1 MDNVIYAAVYFAV
14 TLGAFLIGKYVCPNI
29 PKTVTD
35 KLGELSEWAAKFVE
49 WAKEFKKDKTG
60 EEKMA
65 AVVEQLKK
73 IADEAGLNVTED
85 QLKAIAQTAYNA
97 MKAGEKE
104 SNTAE
109 PLEALTATPA
119 ATVVINTTAPVTTTE
134 KVAIA
139 TDNVPG
145 GCHGNQRR
153 RNSEPLRRSREHYR
167 KRNKG
172 RSRENG
178 GRSHKDC

>member
-73 IADEAGLNVTED
+73 IADELEIPELKNRLKRILEKYSLEIDLSESCVDILLYDLTTLVG
-85 QLKAIAQTAYNA
+85 QLYV
-97 MKAGEKE
+97 
-104 SNTAE
+104 
-109 PLEALTATPA
+109 LL
-119 ATVVINTTAPVTTTE
+119 
-134 KVAIA
+134 
-139 TDNVPG
+139 
-145 GCHGNQRR
+145 
-153 RNSEPLRRSREHYR
+153 SR
-167 KRNKG
+167 G
-172 RSRENG
+172 
-178 GRSHKDC
+178 DA

>member
-1 MDNVIYAAVYFAV
+1 
-14 TLGAFLIGKYVCPNI
+14 
-29 PKTVTD
+29 
-35 KLGELSEWAAKFVE
+35 
-49 WAKEFKKDKTG
+49 
-60 EEKMA
+60 MA

-139 TDNVPG
+139 TDNAG
-145 GCHGNQRR
+145 GRHGNQRR
-153 RNSEPLRRSREHYR
+153 RHSEPLRRSREHYR
-167 KRNKG
+167 ERNKG